1 MDKTFLILLS
11 VIDQC
16 TLFYRKKEYLW
27 NNTHLITSKITLLLD
42 LTHCSYFST
51 PFVKLLVSSLLQ
63 TPSFH
68 DLKPNLLGNTVF
80 GSTMG
85 SCHDFF
91 MNKILWYFYDF
102 IVFFLN
108 NEMKWKHLL
117 HLWFVSWENDS
128 SNLTRVLETA
138 AVDQAVLGYAMIPK
152 TAFEVHDLN
161 TNSNIYHL
169 SLPRTHSL
177 SFTLSTVVSF
187 VPTFTFKKF

>member
-16 TLFYRKKEYLW
+16 TLFYRNKEYLW

-51 PFVKLLVSSLLQ
+51 PFVKLLFSILLR

-68 DLKPNLLGNTVF
+68 DLKPNLLYISF

-85 SCHDFF
+85 SCHDLF
-91 MNKILWYFYDF
+91 MNPLIFLWFQF
-102 IVFFLN
+102 FFLN

-138 AVDQAVLGYAMIPK
+138 AVDQAVLRYAMIPK
-152 TAFEVHDLN
+152 TA
-161 TNSNIYHL
+161 SK
-169 SLPRTHSL
+169 
-177 SFTLSTVVSF
+177 STISIQTQ
-187 VPTFTFKKF
+187 TFII